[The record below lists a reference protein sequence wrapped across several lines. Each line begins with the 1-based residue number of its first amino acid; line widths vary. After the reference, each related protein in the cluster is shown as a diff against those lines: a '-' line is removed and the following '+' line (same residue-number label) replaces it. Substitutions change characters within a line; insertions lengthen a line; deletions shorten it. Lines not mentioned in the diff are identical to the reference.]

1 MPSQKGNP
9 YFLEEVELLLYI
21 YEHDNLHSYLRNK
34 RTLLGSLNERN
45 ITKLMMY

>member
-34 RTLLGSLNERN
+34 RTLLCSLNERN